1 MLEFGSRRYEDPTVL
16 MFAFAIPL
24 LVAGDHGALLN
35 LSEPQV
41 SCNWKVRGS
50 GASAGVHTQQLL
62 IED

>member
-1 MLEFGSRRYEDPTVL
+1 

-35 LSEPQV
+35 LSEPQFPY
-41 SCNWKVRGS
+41 NWGS
-50 GASAGVHTQQLL
+50 DASAGVHTQQLL